1 MMGEKIKPEDV
12 LQFVTGSRYEPLLGF
27 GMKPSISYKPHV
39 MFMPTSSTCTN
50 TLYLPLPDHPA
61 TPFPNED
68 EQYKLFDNA
77 FTTKI
82 YGFK

>member
-1 MMGEKIKPEDV
+1 MGEKIKPVDI

-50 TLYLPLPDHPA
+50 TIYLLLPDHPA

-77 FTTKI
+77 FTTEN
-82 YGFK
+82 YGLK